1 MNHVSTNTL
10 QGLLDRLRAGEE
22 AAGHELFQLI
32 YRRLEGMT
40 RKMKRHFQG
49 LARWEDTETVWQEAA
64 LRLWEKIRRDPPATV
79 PAFFGDAARKIRDTL
94 IDLLRKYYGAEG
106 PGGKVVS
113 DGEGD
118 SSATSPRPAFEPG
131 TDTADPALLA
141 ELTEIHCQIEALPQ
155 EERQVVDLIWYH
167 DLTQQQVADV
177 LGVSLR
183 TVKYRWQSARLRLGQ
198 WFVDNLPE
206 A

>member
-1 MNHVSTNTL
+1 MDNVPVEKL
-10 QGLLDRLRAGEE
+10 QGLLDRLRAGEQG
-22 AAGHELFQLI
+22 AGHELFQLI

-49 LARWEDTETVWQEAA
+49 LARWEDTETVLQEAA
-64 LRLWEKIRRDPPATV
+64 RRLWEKLLKDPPATV
-79 PAFFGDAARKIRDTL
+79 LAFFGDAARKIRDTL

-113 DGEGD
+113 GGAGD
-118 SSATSPRPAFEPG
+118 NSDSSPRPAFEQG

-141 ELTEIHCQIEALPQ
+141 ELTEIHRQVEALPE
-155 EERQVVDLIWYH
+155 EERRVVDLIWYH
-167 DLTQQQVADV
+167 DLTQQQVADL

-183 TVKYRWQSARLRLGQ
+183 TVKYRWQAARLRLGA
-198 WFVDNLPE
+198 WLRG
-206 A
+206 